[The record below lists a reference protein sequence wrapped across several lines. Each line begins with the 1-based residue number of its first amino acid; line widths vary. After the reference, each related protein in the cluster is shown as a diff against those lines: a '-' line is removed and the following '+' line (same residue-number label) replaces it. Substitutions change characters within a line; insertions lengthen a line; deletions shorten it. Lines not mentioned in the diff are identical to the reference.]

1 MKRFILPIISLFA
14 ALLISEKAQAQ
25 FLENSFASVGIG
37 VNATILH
44 PRSPKTWGNAGFAGN
59 IQVGKW
65 WNPYIGTRLG
75 FHGFRN
81 QCAQELDT
89 QAIPAG
95 QSFNFHYIHAD
106 FLYCLTS
113 SIMGPDK
120 TDRIWDLSLQV
131 NTGALKVA
139 KAYSWGIGAGILN
152 EFRVSPTIGLTV
164 DLQAIATKPSA
175 FTSSGGRLAIFPAAT
190 VGVSFNLGE
199 IF

>member
-44 PRSPKTWGNAGFAGN
+44 PRSPKTWGNAGLAAEIN
-59 IQVGKW
+59 VGKW

-75 FHGFRN
+75 VHGIQN
-81 QCAQELDT
+81 KCAQELEKE
-89 QAIPAG
+89 AIPANK
-95 QSFNFHYIHAD
+95 SFGFNYFHAD
-106 FLYCLTS
+106 LLYCLTS
-113 SIMGPDK
+113 SIIGPDK
-120 TDRIWDLSLQV
+120 TSRIWDLALQV
-131 NTGALKVA
+131 NTGALKVR
-139 KAYSWGIGAGILN
+139 KAVSWGVGAGIMG
-152 EFRVSPTIGLTV
+152 EVRVSPKVGIIA
-164 DLQAIATKPSA
+164 DLQAIAIRPSA
-175 FTSSGGRLAIFPAAT
+175 ITENGGRLAIFPTAT